1 MRSFMLHSAL
11 GLALLWAAG
20 NPLASPDYALRSTV
34 PSPRLQAASHHPYSW
49 LMRPYNE
56 QQTLAARF
64 AVPVGCQR
72 IAAAPN
78 SFAHWLRYL
87 PLRPKNTPVYLH
99 NGRLKTPQTVHAAVL
114 DLDTGPHDLQ
124 QCADAVMRLRAEY
137 QFTQNFRQIHFRL
150 TSGHDIWFGD
160 WVAGQ
165 GFRVQGDEVL
175 PAPRNAEAPTHAALR
190 RYLDQ
195 IFTYAGS
202 LSLSRELRPVPL
214 GEVQPGDVL
223 IKGGSPGH
231 AVMVLDVA
239 EHPATKRRYALLA
252 QSYMPAQDMHVL
264 RNRPST
270 GLGAWFY
277 IDPAAEW
284 LETPEWD
291 FTAAQLMRWQ

>member
-1 MRSFMLHSAL
+1 MFSTLPLPAL
-11 GLALLWAAG
+11 GLALLLATG
-20 NPLASPDYALRSTV
+20 SPLAPPHFVAQ
-34 PSPRLQAASHHPYSW
+34 PKPPRAGVTDGNAYRWLTHPYH
-49 LMRPYNE
+49 E

-64 AVPVGCQR
+64 APPAGCQR
-72 IAAAPN
+72 VAAAPN
-78 SFAHWLRYL
+78 SFAEWLRHL

-114 DLDTGPHDLQ
+114 DIDTGPRDLQ

-137 QFTQNFRQIHFRL
+137 QFTRNYRQIHFHL

-160 WVAGQ
+160 WVEGR
-165 GFRVQGDEVL
+165 GFRVQGEEVL
-175 PAPRNAEAPTHAALR
+175 PAPRAAEAPTHAALR

-202 LSLSRELRPVPL
+202 LSLSRELRRVPL
-214 GEVQPGDVL
+214 NDVQPGDVF
-223 IKGGSPGH
+223 IKGGAPGH

-239 EHPATKRRYALLA
+239 EHATTKRRYALLA

-264 RNRPST
+264 RNRPGL
-270 GLGAWFY
+270 GLGAWFL
-277 IDPAAEW
+277 IDPAAE
-284 LETPEWD
+284 LIETPEWD